1 MNGKYVFQVLEI
13 EPTDDI
19 KEIKK
24 AYARMV
30 KKYHPEEYP
39 EKWKEIHDAYE
50 AALKIAKQGQ
60 HIETVFH
67 VKESRLPPEVISEKA
82 EEKQENHQHTPVI
95 KTEEK
100 AEAEEKQKNQ
110 HHTPVTKTEE
120 KAEIEE
126 TTELQYEVEQETPED
141 KSLISMFENIE
152 DLSQEQQDQNR
163 REKALKQRILREK
176 LEDFK
181 EMAVEKKFDGDAWE
195 NYFNQEDIL
204 PIISQKEFLFQMG
217 NFFLY
222 KKINRKKYK
231 FLMKQ
236 LARIEEYHE
245 EHNITFSDDE
255 PDPIE
260 HADSRIWEA
269 YRTYIIKRIIVFAL
283 ICLLVLAALHIGK
296 RGLTTEQK
304 REKRV
309 EAIERQKRKDG
320 ERMYGYRVD
329 DYNWYEENHSWA
341 I

>member
-60 HIETVFH
+60 RIETVFH

-95 KTEEK
+95 
-100 AEAEEKQKNQ
+100 
-110 HHTPVTKTEE
+110 KTEE

-283 ICLLVLAALHIGK
+283 ICLLVLAALNITK

-329 DYNWYEENHSWA
+329 DYNWYEENHS
-341 I
+341 